1 MTSTPVEIVNAALNQ
16 LGAGLIQDFNE
27 QTNRAI
33 TANLHYNRA
42 RLGMLRDDPWTF
54 ALKRTT
60 LAEIATSSRN
70 LPPVAEVQYEHV
82 YQLPP
87 DLLLL
92 WRVEDDH
99 DFRKEGTR
107 ILSRRDTAEI
117 LYTADIEDPAL
128 FDPKFE
134 EALVAK
140 LTYEMAYAIT
150 RDTNLRNDNY
160 AFYVEKIQSAKF
172 SNAIED
178 IEEQI
183 DIDNQAYLD
192 VRFR

>member
-1 MTSTPVEIVNAALNQ
+1 MTATPVEIVNAALNQ
-16 LGAGLIQDFNE
+16 LGGKLISDFNE
-27 QTNRAI
+27 QSNTAI
-33 TANLHYNRA
+33 TAKLHYNRA
-42 RLGMLRDDPWTF
+42 RLGMLRDNPWTF

-60 LAEIATSSRN
+60 LAEIAN
-70 LPPVAEVQYEHV
+70 PGLPPVAEVQYEHV

-87 DLLLL
+87 DLVLL

-107 ILSRRDTAEI
+107 ILSFRDTMEI
-117 LYTADIEDPAL
+117 LYTSDIEDPAL

-150 RDTNLRNDNY
+150 RDSNLRNDNY
-160 AFYVEKIQSAKF
+160 AFYVEKIQAAKF

-183 DIDNQAYLD
+183 DIDNQSYLD